1 MTINEAIK
9 EIQGKPAGIT
19 GRATV
24 NYAEEQLFDGEKVFA
39 AAPAN
44 IRSHHGNY
52 PGIIVFTD
60 KRLFAASG
68 MPGIRRIISLPLKEL
83 RECRDLKSPLSYTIS
98 LAANTDSFSAMLSP
112 QAGKTTRPFFQLSKE
127 LSQGVTLSSLSSC
140 PGNALFR

>member
-68 MPGIRRIISLPLKEL
+68 MPGIRRIMSLPLKEL
-83 RECRDLKSPLSYTIS
+83 RECRDLKSPLSYTVS
-98 LAANTDSFSAMLSP
+98 LATNTDSFSAMLSP
-112 QAGKTTRPFFQLSKE
+112 QTGKNYAPYFSARKRALTGWYSKQSQQLSGQ
-127 LSQGVTLSSLSSC
+127 LS
-140 PGNALFR
+140 R